1 MGSLN
6 NSVRFTHGAD
16 IVPSVP
22 LPDWGFFHHFPTEV
36 WQTDPTPSS
45 SSVRERERGPHA
57 CSCED
62 RLSDRNV
69 ENSTFHVCNDTG
81 EDMSCHDSLCYYRP
95 CASTSDHLHYL
106 GRPMYHSVEEC

>member
-36 WQTDPTPSS
+36 WQTDPAPSS
-45 SSVRERERGPHA
+45 SFVRKRERDSHA